1 MHPMWKG
8 FPEDNP
14 VDSFVSNSQTK
25 NALNV
30 SSVRSLIGNSIL
42 EMYIKIPTYREF
54 FFLQCN
60 NMVHSGE
67 KPFECKQCDKHF
79 PSRCTFRTH
88 LIKHTGEKHFVC
100 YLCNI
105 ILKFNRKYIHK
116 RLHIYLISMQSF
128 WQLF

>member
-1 MHPMWKG
+1 MWKG

-54 FFLQCN
+54 FLA
-60 NMVHSGE
+60 V
-67 KPFECKQCDKHF
+67 
-79 PSRCTFRTH
+79 
-88 LIKHTGEKHFVC
+88 
-100 YLCNI
+100 
-105 ILKFNRKYIHK
+105 
-116 RLHIYLISMQSF
+116 
-128 WQLF
+128 

>member
-42 EMYIKIPTYREF
+42 EMYIKIPTYREI
-54 FFLQCN
+54 FLA
-60 NMVHSGE
+60 V
-67 KPFECKQCDKHF
+67 
-79 PSRCTFRTH
+79 
-88 LIKHTGEKHFVC
+88 
-100 YLCNI
+100 
-105 ILKFNRKYIHK
+105 
-116 RLHIYLISMQSF
+116 
-128 WQLF
+128 W